1 MRKLIVILF
10 VFLSATTLA
19 QQAVTISPQ
28 YPERGQTVT
37 VTYDPTVAGAAIP
50 ASATSITLVFSYSTF
65 YDLAWKMEMKKKGN
79 IWSTSFPLAKYAAF
93 ATFYLQSGDAIQK
106 PGPDSHYEVM
116 VYSNKVP
123 VVNSNMYRGYSLS
136 AQMRKSPEV
145 AVKQA
150 EQYEKELA
158 LYPDNYEAK
167 LRLLVYKMSKATGK
181 EKETLR
187 AQARKV
193 IADKFYENPTVMGN
207 INKVTMGYL
216 IIGEN
221 TRLDSIRKVIREKYP
236 DSEVGRD
243 LITDVI
249 AKEKDTV
256 KQIALYE
263 KELKKETPS
272 NESTFTAM
280 HRRLFSLYAGKKNS
294 TKALYHARKF
304 AEDGDSPYKPET
316 LKDIAQALMDNGIAL
331 DTARAYA
338 QRSLGMADK
347 FPTGIIRHFPETG
360 YILPYANDSTR
371 KAVFERSSANVLSL
385 IGLIDMK
392 AGQLQSAESN
402 MDKALKLSSDKET
415 LDNAEMFYKQI
426 AGADKLAELQV
437 LREKIMQEKIAK
449 LRVNKPAPTLNTF
462 VDMKGNPVPPETW
475 KNKILVIDFWATWC
489 IPCMEEMPY
498 LQKIYDKYKDNPSIA
513 FLVVNSGAR
522 NTLAD
527 AQGWSGNKKYSFP
540 VYYNTDSDIGDKF
553 KFNIIPA
560 TYIINKEGNIQFAN
574 IGFEGAEVETKLK
587 LQIEMLLNNQ

>member
-1 MRKLIVILF
+1 MKRLIAIIFILACKI
-10 VFLSATTLA
+10 SLA
-19 QQAVTISPQ
+19 QQAVTISPE
-28 YPERGQTVT
+28 YPQRGQTVT
-37 VTYDPTVAGAAIP
+37 VTYDPAAAGAQIP
-50 ASATSITLVFSYSTF
+50 ASATTVTLVFSYSTF
-65 YDLAWKMEMKKKGN
+65 YDLPWRMEMEKKGN
-79 IWSTSFPLAKYAAF
+79 VWTASFVLAKFATF
-93 ATFYLQSGDAIQK
+93 ATFYLQSGETIQK

-116 VYSNKVP
+116 VYADKTP
-123 VVNSNMYRGYSLS
+123 VVNSNMYKGYSLS

-158 LYPDNYEAK
+158 LYPSNYEAK
-167 LRLLVYKMSKATGK
+167 LRLLVYKMSKAEGK
-181 EKETLR
+181 EKEQLR

-193 IADKFYENPTVMGN
+193 IADKYYENPTVMGN

-221 TRLDSIRKVIREKYP
+221 SRLDSIRKVIRNKYP

-243 LITDVI
+243 LVTDMI
-249 AKEKDTV
+249 SKEKDTAR
-256 KQIALYE
+256 QIALFE
-263 KELKKETPS
+263 KELKKETKQ
-272 NESTFTAM
+272 NERSFTAM
-280 HRRLFSLYAGKKNS
+280 HRQLFELYAAKKDS
-294 TKALYHARKF
+294 RKALLHAPKF
-304 AEDGDSPYKPET
+304 SNNDDSPYKPET
-316 LKDIAQALMDNGIAL
+316 LKMVAQTLLDNGIAL
-331 DTARAYA
+331 DSARTYA
-338 QRSLGMADK
+338 QRSLAMADK

-371 KAVFERSSANVLSL
+371 KAVYNRSSANLLSI

-392 AGQLQSAESN
+392 AGKPETAAQSI
-402 MDKALKLSSDKET
+402 DKALQLSKDKET
-415 LDNAEMFYKQI
+415 LDNAAVFFKETGRTDRLQ
-426 AGADKLAELQV
+426 ELQV
-437 LREKIMQEKIAK
+437 LREKLMQEKIAK
-449 LRVNKPAPTLNTF
+449 LRTNKPAPALTTF

-475 KNKILVIDFWATWC
+475 KNKVLVIDFWATWC

-498 LQKIYDKYKDNPSIA
+498 LQKIYDKYKDNPSVA

-527 AQGWSGNKKYSFP
+527 AQGWSGHKKYSFP
-540 VYYNTDSDIGDKF
+540 VYYNTDPAIGDKF

-587 LQIEMLLNNQ
+587 LQIEMLLEN